1 MLVRQPRSCLSF
13 GHHVSLGHTRAS
25 DVRVLWIFHDR
36 IAPTLRARAKTA
48 GAGGCHHIGM
58 EPAKNNRRAH
68 FYRLTRVGRRLLEA
82 EKHDW
87 EQTAAST
94 ARFFE
99 VKA

>member
-1 MLVRQPRSCLSF
+1 MFRWAILVHPMCEYYGSSMI
-13 GHHVSLGHTRAS
+13 AS
-25 DVRVLWIFHDR
+25 HQHF
-36 IAPTLRARAKTA
+36 ARAPRQLEQE
-48 GAGGCHHIGM
+48 GAITS
-58 EPAKNNRRAH
+58 EWNPAKNNRRAH

-99 VKA
+99 VKAQDLA

>member
-1 MLVRQPRSCLSF
+1 MYEYY
-13 GHHVSLGHTRAS
+13 VSSIIAS
-25 DVRVLWIFHDR
+25 HQHF
-36 IAPTLRARAKTA
+36 ARAPRRLEQE
-48 GAGGCHHIGM
+48 GAITSEWSPG
-58 EPAKNNRRAH
+58 EYNRRAH

-99 VKA
+99 VKAQDLA